1 MIGAKTFVQEVGT
14 IDIPRLACNE
24 EASEQ
29 TLIAMRIH
37 SNKDISMNF
46 VQDIWDRSL
55 IIDLP
60 QDALIEYV
68 DVSHDNRYRKEFE
81 RLVKES

>member
-1 MIGAKTFVQEVGT
+1 
-14 IDIPRLACNE
+14 
-24 EASEQ
+24 
-29 TLIAMRIH
+29 
-37 SNKDISMNF
+37 MNF

>member
-1 MIGAKTFVQEVGT
+1 MIGAKTFVQKVGT
-14 IDIPRLACNE
+14 IDIPMLACNE
-24 EASEQ
+24 ESGEQ
-29 TLIAMRIH
+29 ILVAMRIH

-55 IIDLP
+55 IMDVP
-60 QDALIEYV
+60 QYTLIEYV